1 MLQTDCTDDLMAGQV
16 KSGRSERV
24 KVDRPKERIHL
35 FSPGP
40 STFIQMT
47 VHFDPLPSSLAQK
60 TVRFRP

>member
-47 VHFDPLPSSLAQK
+47 VHFNP
-60 TVRFRP
+60 